1 MAILQPFFFSEKSPY
16 ICVKRVCFFFSFFLC
31 MALVEHRG
39 DDNWFIVIKDNR
51 MIRRDFRQKMVTE
64 SRTITSQAAAVSASI
79 QKRL

>member
-1 MAILQPFFFSEKSPY
+1 MAILQPFFLRKIAIHLREES
-16 ICVKRVCFFFSFFLC
+16 VFFFSFFLC

-64 SRTITSQAAAVSASI
+64 SRTITSQAAAISASI